1 MLGRNLRNFQEGY
14 PLGDSNEELW
24 NNVLF
29 KEDLRE
35 ELSDVIEA
43 TVKEMQ
49 TPEKR
54 AEIRANAEQVRAV
67 YSRKRN
73 EYIANKEKEEIY
85 KYL

>member
-1 MLGRNLRNFQEGY
+1 MEQR
-14 PLGDSNEELW
+14 S
-24 NNVLF
+24 F

-85 KYL
+85 KYLWSALAPENLESKLEEMQRR